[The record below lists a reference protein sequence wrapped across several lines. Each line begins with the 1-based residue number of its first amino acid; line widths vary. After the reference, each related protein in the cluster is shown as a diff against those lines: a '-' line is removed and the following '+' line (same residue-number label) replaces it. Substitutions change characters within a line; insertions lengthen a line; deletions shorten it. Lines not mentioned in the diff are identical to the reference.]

1 MAVLLG
7 LADVLFQLNLVDFLS
22 AFIDSFLHFL
32 QSIQSYNRFKEP
44 HQGTGTVAGDFMS
57 LFS

>member
-22 AFIDSFLHFL
+22 AFIDSFLPAFL
-32 QSIQSYNRFKEP
+32 TIDSRKP
-44 HQGTGTVAGDFMS
+44 HQGNWDSGRGDFMN